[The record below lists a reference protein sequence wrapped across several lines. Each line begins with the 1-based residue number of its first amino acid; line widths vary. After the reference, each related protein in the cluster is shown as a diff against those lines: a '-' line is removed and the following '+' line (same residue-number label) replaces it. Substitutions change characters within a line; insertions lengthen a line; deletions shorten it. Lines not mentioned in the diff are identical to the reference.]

1 MADRDGEFNFFQGIH
16 VRIDIQGPKKG
27 FTTSELRTVFGKLR
41 IEITNLL
48 ENREIFWWLNSFSCQ
63 VILLTLH
70 GTLDPH
76 PPTPINTLKGLMHQS
91 QWKFLLMNY
100 IIYQYEN

>member
-16 VRIDIQGPKKG
+16 VRIDIQGAKKG
-27 FTTSELRTVFGKLR
+27 FATRELRTVFGKLR

-48 ENREIFWWLNSFSCQ
+48 ENRETWWLNSFSCQ

-76 PPTPINTLKGLMHQS
+76 PQHR
-91 QWKFLLMNY
+91 
-100 IIYQYEN
+100 

>member
-48 ENREIFWWLNSFSCQ
+48 ENREIF
-63 VILLTLH
+63 
-70 GTLDPH
+70 
-76 PPTPINTLKGLMHQS
+76 
-91 QWKFLLMNY
+91 
-100 IIYQYEN
+100 

>member
-27 FTTSELRTVFGKLR
+27 STTSELRTVFGKLR

-48 ENREIFWWLNSFSCQ
+48 ENREIF
-63 VILLTLH
+63 
-70 GTLDPH
+70 
-76 PPTPINTLKGLMHQS
+76 
-91 QWKFLLMNY
+91 
-100 IIYQYEN
+100 